1 MYREEMRG
9 RVART
14 PGCARECTLS
24 KTCRHKALGTS
35 GCFTPLETSHRI
47 KLDPQSTWRTSR
59 DWSSLQHQLHVT
71 SQPHLVCQLL
81 QGLALPTSAGLPTD

>member
-1 MYREEMRG
+1 MYREEMRR

-24 KTCRHKALGTS
+24 KTCHRKALGTS

-59 DWSSLQHQLHVT
+59 DMELDKAATSVQLACAVVSDSL
-71 SQPHLVCQLL
+71 SCE
-81 QGLALPTSAGLPTD
+81 G

>member
-24 KTCRHKALGTS
+24 KTCRRKALGTS

-59 DWSSLQHQLHVT
+59 DLELDKAATSVQLACAAARDSL
-71 SQPHLVCQLL
+71 SCE
-81 QGLALPTSAGLPTD
+81 G